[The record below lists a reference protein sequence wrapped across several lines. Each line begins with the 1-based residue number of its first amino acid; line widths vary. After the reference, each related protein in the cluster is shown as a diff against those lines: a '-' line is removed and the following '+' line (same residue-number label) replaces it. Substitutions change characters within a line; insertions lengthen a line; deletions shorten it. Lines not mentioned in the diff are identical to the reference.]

1 MWWRNRKWAPAFAG
15 VTTLARPTAI
25 IATALLVVSCGFQ
38 LRGDPAL
45 GVKALAVTAAGGS
58 TVAAD
63 IRRALR
69 GSSATSLAPTPET
82 AGAHLRLLQE
92 ARDKSVFTITGAGR
106 VYEHQLRLIVRY
118 ELVRPGQDDPV
129 IPPTEIE
136 ARRLITYSEAAP
148 VAKEAEEALLFK
160 DMQVELA
167 GRILRQV
174 AIAQGAR

>member
-1 MWWRNRKWAPAFAG
+1 MWWSRRNWAPAYAG
-15 VTTLARPTAI
+15 VTAISLTLLSA
-25 IATALLVVSCGFQ
+25 CGFQ

-45 GVKALAVTAAGGS
+45 GVKALAVSANGGS

-69 GSSATSLAPTPET
+69 GSSATGLAATPEG
-82 AGAHLRLLQE
+82 AGAHLRILQE
-92 ARDKSVFTITGAGR
+92 ARDKNVFTITGAGR

-118 ELVRPGQDDPV
+118 ELEKPGQEERV
-129 IPPTEIE
+129 IPPTEVE
-136 ARRLITYSEAAP
+136 ARRVITYNEAAP

-167 GRILRQV
+167 ARILRQV
-174 AIAQGAR
+174 AIAQSKQ

>member
-1 MWWRNRKWAPAFAG
+1 MATLLAG
-15 VTTLARPTAI
+15 
-25 IATALLVVSCGFQ
+25 CGFQ

-69 GSSATSLAPTPET
+69 GSSATGLAPNADT
-82 AGAHLRLLQE
+82 AEAHLRILQE

-118 ELVRPGQDDPV
+118 ELARRGQEEPV
-129 IPPTEIE
+129 IAPTEIV
-136 ARRLITYSEAAP
+136 ARRLITYNEAAP
-148 VAKEAEEALLFK
+148 VAKEAEEALLYK

>member
-1 MWWRNRKWAPAFAG
+1 M
-15 VTTLARPTAI
+15 
-25 IATALLVVSCGFQ
+25 ALLSSCGFQ

-45 GVKALAVTAAGGS
+45 GVKALAVTAVGGS

-69 GSSATSLAPTPET
+69 GSSATSLAPNAES

-92 ARDKSVFTITGAGR
+92 ARDKTVFTITGAGR

-118 ELVRPGQDDPV
+118 DLVRPGQEEPV

-167 GRILRQV
+167 ARILRQV
-174 AIAQGAR
+174 AIAQNKP